1 MPYVKV
7 STSRTAIACL
17 RYGEHEKG
25 CERSGVDCP
34 TDPDVAARLFRA
46 DRIMWNKDKGLEAHV
61 IIQSFDGCE
70 VSPADANRLG
80 VELARRVAP
89 GYRAVV
95 FTHEQNEHT
104 KRGNVH
110 NHIVIEAVRA
120 KDGRRLRTQYMLQ
133 KSRAASDALAK
144 EAGLSII
151 KENDRHVDMRYTRA
165 EQAIVERGGDSWK
178 DRMRTDI
185 EEAYLSSKNED
196 EFRQAMAR
204 RGYEI
209 SERFV
214 RGEKTWTY
222 KNRDGRRCRAKK
234 LGDDYTR
241 SNVCKTWDKE
251 KERQKQL
258 AAERAKAAAL
268 EKQRAPERS
277 PKEIAQTQTV
287 ERSRGFDMGWGR

>member
-7 STSRTAIACL
+7 STSRKAIACL

-25 CERSGVDCP
+25 CERSGVGCP
-34 TDPDVAARLFRA
+34 ADADVAARLFKA

-70 VSPADANRLG
+70 ISPADANRLG

-95 FTHEQNEHT
+95 YTHEQNEHT

-110 NHIVIEAVRA
+110 NHIVIESVRA
-120 KDGRRLRTQYMLQ
+120 DDGKKLRTQYMLQ

-222 KNRDGRRCRAKK
+222 KNSAGRRCRAKK

-241 SNVCKTWDKE
+241 SNVCRNWDKE

-258 AAERAKAAAL
+258 AAEREKAAAL
-268 EKQRAPERS
+268 EKERVPARS
-277 PKEIAQTQTV
+277 SQKIVQTQAA
-287 ERSRGFDMGWGR
+287 ELSRSYDGWGR